1 MIKLYIKIISIYFFI
16 KMKFINNDPLTMK
29 KIAKRLALL
38 LKLKRSKNNKYKEYK
53 KNKSNI

>member
-1 MIKLYIKIISIYFFI
+1 
-16 KMKFINNDPLTMK
+16 MKFINNDPLTMK

-38 LKLKRSKNNKYKEYK
+38 LKLKRSKNNKNKEHK

>member
-1 MIKLYIKIISIYFFI
+1 MGIYFFI

-38 LKLKRSKNNKYKEYK
+38 LKLKRSKNNKNKEHK